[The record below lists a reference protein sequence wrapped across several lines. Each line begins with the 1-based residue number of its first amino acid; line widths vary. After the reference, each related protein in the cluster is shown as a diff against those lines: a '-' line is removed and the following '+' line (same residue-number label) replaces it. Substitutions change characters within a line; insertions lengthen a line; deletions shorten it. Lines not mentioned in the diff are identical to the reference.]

1 MRELFPRSVT
11 AKLRNLT
18 LKLRSLD
25 RGLKS
30 NPPLDGTA
38 LLEFRHALDNVR
50 MTAWTVSE
58 LLNARQS
65 QKNPQVVIS
74 FMTAERLRRFG
85 QMARDLVND
94 LEQGTG
100 SWSAQA
106 INDLKNS
113 LNLLRERLRTVG
125 EGEQVRKG
133 VG

>member
-74 FMTAERLRRFG
+74 FMTAERLRRFS

-106 INDLKNS
+106 INDLRNS

-125 EGEQVRKG
+125 EADQVRKG

>member
-1 MRELFPRSVT
+1 MRKPFARSIT

-25 RGLKS
+25 QDLKS
-30 NPPLDGTA
+30 NPPLDATA
-38 LLEFRHALDNVR
+38 LLEFRHSLDNVR

-65 QKNPQVVIS
+65 QKNPQAVIT

-85 QMARDLVND
+85 QMARDLCND
-94 LEQGTG
+94 LEQETG

-106 INDLKNS
+106 INDLKTS
-113 LNLLRERLRTVG
+113 LNLLRARLRTNG
-125 EGEQVRKG
+125 EGERVGKG
-133 VG
+133 MG